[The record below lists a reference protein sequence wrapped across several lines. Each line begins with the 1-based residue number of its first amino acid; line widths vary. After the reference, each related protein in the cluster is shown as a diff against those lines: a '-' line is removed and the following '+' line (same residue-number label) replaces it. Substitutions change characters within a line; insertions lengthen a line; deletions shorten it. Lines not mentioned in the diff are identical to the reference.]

1 MRGQSKRPLSG
12 RAISERIHKTTLQP
26 GRRLPPQPTTRK
38 GEVILIESDD
48 DESGDEPEMISELAT
63 PSRRTLLSRPTRPTS
78 LRRADGPIVPQHKVS
93 VSTLSRRVDDTRP
106 PASSTRYL
114 GQTREALPKKTG
126 NSEGTSGRK
135 PASGPAITATTTAKK
150 SAWPPP
156 EPFLSQP
163 PHAFPLAVKARIYPA
178 TQRPGRQQKGNS
190 GLKTLET
197 FGFQPAASHLP
208 KAATETTPR
217 NSAFA
222 AAALIPT
229 HTTASTALPKLRPV
243 PTPPK
248 REAIQTHGSS
258 SRSCQSLP
266 RTPRHATAV
275 SPRPSVSTTTPAAK
289 PIKQEAGGQ
298 LPSSSSSRMARVAL
312 LPPRTPENKTSA
324 RRAPVVSASPT
335 VGTYGDPYTISSDS
349 DSDGDS
355 DSDSGGGGD
364 NKDSSRDEVREQRR
378 RRSLFPSSPSKGF
391 FAALYTDVAPRN
403 ADRIPSYL
411 DTPSSGAELRSCT
424 YRHPL
429 PAVVVA
435 TTDNNTRFTARG
447 DGGARLLTATTNT
460 TTTTTANTTT
470 RPWIRTLWPK
480 REEKEDEDE
489 EEREGKGKGEG
500 EGEGKIG
507 PFSAAERRG
516 EQLFRR
522 RVAPGGAREPDNPIP
537 LSLPR
542 PRPRLHPPLPPPP
555 PPPPTPASR
564 ATTAAVDAVTPTPK
578 PSNASLSSS
587 SSLSRKTDD
596 NKLTPAVMAMAPPA
610 QIQRRT
616 ACPSTATLSDR
627 NQHVKKEE
635 EEEEE
640 AEEEAEEE
648 EEEGEGIAGSQQQQ
662 HADHR
667 HQHRHHPTRMQS
679 QDNDG
684 GGGGEIQLP
693 QPARPPKHKHEH
705 KGKRDHDRESK
716 RASRHRN
723 RDRAGWRRQRR
734 RRKREQQ
741 RREEESERERRGKA
755 K

>member
-489 EEREGKGKGEG
+489 EEREGKGKGRG
-500 EGEGKIG
+500 GEGKI
-507 PFSAAERRG
+507 
-516 EQLFRR
+516 
-522 RVAPGGAREPDNPIP
+522 
-537 LSLPR
+537 
-542 PRPRLHPPLPPPP
+542 
-555 PPPPTPASR
+555 
-564 ATTAAVDAVTPTPK
+564 
-578 PSNASLSSS
+578 
-587 SSLSRKTDD
+587 
-596 NKLTPAVMAMAPPA
+596 
-610 QIQRRT
+610 

-667 HQHRHHPTRMQS
+667 HQHRHHPT
-679 QDNDG
+679 
-684 GGGGEIQLP
+684 P
-693 QPARPPKHKHEH
+693 RPPKHKHEH